1 MQTRIRTSNT
11 TSVTRRPAFVLFLLE
26 RYTLLN
32 ELGVDNTSFIIME
45 DNIPCIKYTE
55 EPRSHQRMK
64 HLDLKYMFIR
74 ELVRNKKLKVE
85 YISTV
90 DQPADA
96 FTKGLPVAQHRKLL
110 NILNVRI
117 VGRC

>member
-1 MQTRIRTSNT
+1 
-11 TSVTRRPAFVLFLLE
+11 
-26 RYTLLN
+26 
-32 ELGVDNTSFIIME
+32 
-45 DNIPCIKYTE
+45 
-55 EPRSHQRMK
+55 MK

-96 FTKGLPVAQHRKLL
+96 FTKALPVAQHRKLL